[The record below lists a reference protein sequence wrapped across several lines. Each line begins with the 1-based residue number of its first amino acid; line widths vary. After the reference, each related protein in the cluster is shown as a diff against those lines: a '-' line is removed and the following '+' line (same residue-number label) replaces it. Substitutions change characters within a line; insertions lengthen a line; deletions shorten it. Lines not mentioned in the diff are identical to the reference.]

1 MINRV
6 EPVSPIPN
14 HKRKEKHGEDTFRFN
29 LQAEL
34 IKRKR
39 GVVIATI
46 YKTS

>member
-1 MINRV
+1 MISKV

-14 HKRKEKHGEDTFRFN
+14 RKQKEKPGEDTFRLL

-34 IKRKR
+34 LKRKR

-46 YKTS
+46 YKTT